1 MKENNYNIKK
11 AKNYL
16 IKLYKNDLMFH
27 FDDGAVDCLY
37 KNGVCSLED
46 AQIIDRNLDQIY
58 ESNLNW
64 GKFICP
70 IGYSIYLEKLEDK
83 LGMKLTKEL
92 INKLI
97 KRK

>member
-1 MKENNYNIKK
+1 MKENSYDIKK
-11 AKNYL
+11 AKDYL
-16 IKLYKNDLMFH
+16 IKLHKNDLMFH

-37 KNGVCSLED
+37 NNGLCSLEES
-46 AQIIDRNLDQIY
+46 QIIDENLDKIY
-58 ESNLNW
+58 EADLNW

-92 INKLI
+92 INKLV